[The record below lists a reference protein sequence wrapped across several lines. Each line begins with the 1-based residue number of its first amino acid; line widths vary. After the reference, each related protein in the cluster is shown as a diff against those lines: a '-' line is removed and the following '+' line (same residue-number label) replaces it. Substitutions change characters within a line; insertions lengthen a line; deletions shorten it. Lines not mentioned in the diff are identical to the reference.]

1 MCKKIE
7 IFKDSR
13 FGEIRTAVDENGNI
27 MFALKDVCDALGI
40 ANNRNVMRYM
50 DECYVHSM
58 DVSTPIV
65 SQGKDTG
72 MSKEVQ
78 MTFIGEPNLYRCI
91 FQSRKKI
98 AKDFQKWAFDE
109 VLPSIRKNG
118 GYLIAH
124 PDDTPDQIITRALNV
139 ASVTLEQLMEQN
151 QRLKDENTHYQAIF
165 NTKDTVTT
173 TEMASKFGMSA
184 KKLNKIIGELGIQ
197 YKQNGRWFLYEAYK
211 GLGLTDDK
219 TYTIGEGDEARLKTS
234 MHWTPKG
241 IEFISNELQKIK
253 LAN

>member
-1 MCKKIE
+1 MKEQIKLLKSTEVLGKELNVYGSIE
-7 IFKDSR
+7 EPLFL
-13 FGEIRTAVDENGNI
+13 A
-27 MFALKDVCDALGI
+27 KDVATWIGHKKKQKMVMIVDDDERLLRTMFGAGQ
-40 ANNRNVMRYM
+40 NR
-50 DECYVHSM
+50 
-58 DVSTPIV
+58 
-65 SQGKDTG
+65 
-72 MSKEVQ
+72 EVWFL
-78 MTFIGEPNLYRCI
+78 TEDGLYEVLM
-91 FQSRKKI
+91 QSRKPI
-98 AKDFQKWAFDE
+98 AKQFKKE
-109 VLPSIRKNG
+109 VKKILKEIRQNG

-197 YKQNGRWFLYEAYK
+197 YRQNGRWFLYEAYK

-219 TYTIGEGDEARLKTS
+219 TYTIGEGNEARLKTS

>member
-1 MCKKIE
+1 MIVDDDE
-7 IFKDSR
+7 R
-13 FGEIRTAVDENGNI
+13 LLRTMFGAGQ
-27 MFALKDVCDALGI
+27 
-40 ANNRNVMRYM
+40 NR
-50 DECYVHSM
+50 
-58 DVSTPIV
+58 
-65 SQGKDTG
+65 
-72 MSKEVQ
+72 EVWFL
-78 MTFIGEPNLYRCI
+78 TEDGLYEVLM
-91 FQSRKKI
+91 QSRKPI
-98 AKDFQKWAFDE
+98 AKQFKKE
-109 VLPSIRKNG
+109 VKKILKEIRQNG

-197 YKQNGRWFLYEAYK
+197 YRQNGRWFLYEAYK

>member
-1 MCKKIE
+1 MKEKIE
-7 IFKDSR
+7 VLKSTEVL
-13 FGEIRTAVDENGNI
+13 GKELNI
-27 MFALKDVCDALGI
+27 YGSIEEPLFLAKDVATWIGHTDSQKMVMIVDDDERLLRTMFGAGQ
-40 ANNRNVMRYM
+40 NR
-50 DECYVHSM
+50 
-58 DVSTPIV
+58 
-65 SQGKDTG
+65 
-72 MSKEVQ
+72 EVWFL
-78 MTFIGEPNLYRCI
+78 TEDGLYEVLM
-91 FQSRKKI
+91 QSRKPI
-98 AKDFQKWAFDE
+98 AKQFKKE
-109 VLPSIRKNG
+109 VKKILKEIRQNG

>member
-1 MCKKIE
+1 MKEKIE
-7 IFKDSR
+7 VLKSTEVL
-13 FGEIRTAVDENGNI
+13 GKELNI
-27 MFALKDVCDALGI
+27 YGSIEEPLFLAKDVATWIGHTDSQKMVMIVDDDERLLRTMFGAGQ
-40 ANNRNVMRYM
+40 NR
-50 DECYVHSM
+50 
-58 DVSTPIV
+58 
-65 SQGKDTG
+65 
-72 MSKEVQ
+72 EVWFL
-78 MTFIGEPNLYRCI
+78 TEDGLYGVLM
-91 FQSRKKI
+91 QSRKPI
-98 AKDFQKWAFDE
+98 AKQFKKE
-109 VLPSIRKNG
+109 VKKILKEIRQNG

>member
-1 MCKKIE
+1 MIVDDDE
-7 IFKDSR
+7 R
-13 FGEIRTAVDENGNI
+13 LLRTMFGAGQ
-27 MFALKDVCDALGI
+27 
-40 ANNRNVMRYM
+40 NR
-50 DECYVHSM
+50 
-58 DVSTPIV
+58 
-65 SQGKDTG
+65 
-72 MSKEVQ
+72 EVWFL
-78 MTFIGEPNLYRCI
+78 TEDGLYEVLM
-91 FQSRKKI
+91 QSRKPI
-98 AKDFQKWAFDE
+98 AKQFKKE
-109 VLPSIRKNG
+109 VKKILKEIRQNG

-197 YKQNGRWFLYEAYK
+197 YRQNGRWFLYEAYK

-219 TYTIGEGDEARLKTS
+219 TYTIGEGNEARLKTS

>member
-1 MCKKIE
+1 MKEKVEVLKSTEVLGKELNIYGSIE
-7 IFKDSR
+7 EPLFL
-13 FGEIRTAVDENGNI
+13 A
-27 MFALKDVCDALGI
+27 KDVATWIGHTNPASMLQSIDEDEKILMTNI
-40 ANNRNVMRYM
+40 NNVYGGQNAWFLTEYGL
-50 DECYVHSM
+50 Y
-58 DVSTPIV
+58 
-65 SQGKDTG
+65 
-72 MSKEVQ
+72 EVL
-78 MTFIGEPNLYRCI
+78 M
-91 FQSRKKI
+91 QSRKKI
-98 AKDFQKWAFDE
+98 AKQFKKE
-109 VLPSIRKNG
+109 VKKILKEIRQNG

>member
-1 MCKKIE
+1 MNFDMIDNKIS
-7 IFKDSR
+7 IFKNPT
-13 FGEIRTAVDENGNI
+13 FGDIRTTVDANGEPL
-27 MFALKDVCDALGI
+27 FCLKDVCNALGLRSNDVMRRLTDGVVSTHPISDSLCRTQI
-40 ANNRNVMRYM
+40 ANFVNEDGLY
-50 DECYVHSM
+50 
-58 DVSTPIV
+58 DV
-65 SQGKDTG
+65 
-72 MSKEVQ
+72 
-78 MTFIGEPNLYRCI
+78 I
-91 FQSRKKI
+91 FDSNKPEAKAFRK
-98 AKDFQKWAFDE
+98 WVTSE
-109 VLPSIRKNG
+109 VLPNIRKHG

-124 PDDTPDQIITRALNV
+124 PNDTPDQIITRALNV

-197 YKQNGRWFLYEAYK
+197 YRQNGRWFLYEAYK

-253 LAN
+253 LA